1 MIYDSFCL
9 EMIKV
14 ANPYILK
21 YLTTYRPEA
30 AKSALQREFGLLQG
44 YLSNKDI
51 PDRTALAVKRR
62 LDDLNRADYL
72 IDSYASSLK
81 QYGKRRTPDEH
92 LRKGFQESLTE
103 KTKDI
108 APVLNQKVM
117 TGAMS
122 KQDAQIALKTKLRQ
136 SVPSELNKNYVE
148 HFDNHILG
156 VNSIPEVA
164 EDKKILSSLIGPD
177 GLDAKPEVLNPLSAI
192 EKSAN
197 VKMKSV
203 SGSAGRNKS
212 GLAISKKTMP
222 IKSVS
227 APIVTAK
234 LRKRIELANKKSVGS
249 LSNIGMSEPQYLGK
263 LASVKDDPLPGLRLL
278 TAQSSKRSVKKPSD
292 NLLRRI
298 RFSFKRPELLAPP
311 KTKLTKYLEEKG
323 FK

>member
-14 ANPYILK
+14 ANPNILK

-30 AKSALQREFGLLQG
+30 AKSALHREFGLLQG
-44 YLSNKDI
+44 YLSNKDT
-51 PDRTALAVKRR
+51 PERTALAIKRR
-62 LDDLNRADYL
+62 MDDLNRTDYL
-72 IDSYASSLK
+72 IDSYSASLK
-81 QYGKRRTPDEH
+81 QYGRRRTPDEH
-92 LRKGFQESLTE
+92 LRRGFQESLTE

-108 APVLNQKVM
+108 MPVLNQKVM
-117 TGAMS
+117 KGEIS
-122 KQDAQIALKTKLRQ
+122 KQEAQIALKTKLRQ
-136 SVPSELNKNYVE
+136 SVPSDLDKSYVE
-148 HFDNHILG
+148 HFDNHLLG
-156 VNSIPEVA
+156 VDDVPEVV
-164 EDKKILSSLIGPD
+164 EDKKILSSLMGPD
-177 GLDAKPEVLNPLSAI
+177 GIDAKPEIVNPLAAI

-197 VKMKSV
+197 VRMKSV

-234 LRKRIELANKKSVGS
+234 LRKRIELANKKSIGS

-263 LASVKDDPLPGLRLL
+263 LASVKDGPLPGLRLL
-278 TAQSSKRSVKKPSD
+278 IAQSSKRSVKKPSD
-292 NLLRRI
+292 NLLKKI
-298 RFSFKRPELLAPP
+298 RFSFKRPDLLAPP